1 MVLTSP
7 CEFDR
12 YSNPRRVATLMIMK
26 KRTLGNNGL
35 HASAIGYGCMG
46 LTGAYGAAAD
56 RQDAIALIHA
66 AVERGVT
73 MFDTAEAYGPF
84 TNEELVG
91 EALAPF
97 RERVVIATKFGFGI
111 NPRRHALRRRQPA
124 WTPTSPSRTS
134 RVPRRN

>member
-1 MVLTSP
+1 
-7 CEFDR
+7 
-12 YSNPRRVATLMIMK
+12 MK
-26 KRTLGNNGL
+26 KRTLGNSGL
-35 HASAIGYGCMG
+35 QVSAIGYGCMG

-56 RQDAIALIHA
+56 RHDAIAIMHA

-111 NPRRHALRRRQPA
+111 NPDGTRYGVDSRPEHIRQVVDA
-124 WTPTSPSRTS
+124 MLKRLKVATIDLLYQHRVDPS
-134 RVPRRN
+134 VPIED